1 MIHFRLTTALFA
13 AVIGAA
19 VVAPG
24 ASAGIWDQKTIVKIS
39 DPISVAGIVL
49 QPGSYVFKL
58 VQPNQADQQTVQI
71 SNVREDHVYGTV
83 LAIPLERTE
92 REAGSGKSTFQ
103 FWETPAG
110 QPKALRAWYYP
121 AEFFG
126 HGFPY
131 KAQVTQTSQ
140 VTQQTTP
147 APTPV
152 AEAPAAPEPKPV
164 VAENAPP
171 PPPVETPAPV
181 QEATPAPQPEPQAVA
196 ENIVPKTI
204 PQTAGNLPL
213 LALLGFGSL
222 TLAAAISAFA
232 KVIG

>member
-13 AVIGAA
+13 AVIGVAA
-19 VVAPG
+19 VAPT
-24 ASAGIWDQKTIVKIS
+24 ASAGIWDQKTVVKIS
-39 DPISVAGIVL
+39 EPISVAGIVL
-49 QPGSYVFKL
+49 QPGSYVFRL
-58 VQPNQADQQTVQI
+58 IQPNQADQQTVQI
-71 SNVREDHVYGTV
+71 SNLRENHVYGTV

-92 REAGSGKSTFQ
+92 QEAGSGKSTFQ

-131 KAQVTQTSQ
+131 KAQVTQTAEVNQ
-140 VTQQTTP
+140 QQTP
-147 APTPV
+147 PPP
-152 AEAPAAPEPKPV
+152 APAAAAPAPEPQPTI
-164 VAENAPP
+164 AQNTPP
-171 PPPVETPAPV
+171 PPPVETPAPA
-181 QEATPAPQPEPQAVA
+181 QEATPAPQPAPPTVA

-222 TLAAAISAFA
+222 ALAAGISALA